1 MYVSTNFT
9 VYSYQTLTEATGN
22 WFIYDNGF
30 YQLECE
36 VASKDHSGM
45 RKSELRD
52 AKMTHVPD
60 YNMLSQNQIRQI
72 LSEIPNI
79 TFKDLNNPT
88 ITHMD
93 EIWQKFVWSKCIK

>member
-1 MYVSTNFT
+1 MTT
-9 VYSYQTLTEATGN
+9 V
-22 WFIYDNGF
+22 F

-93 EIWQKFVWSKCIK
+93 EIWAEILFGANASNKLEEAIRLQRFLANRRNPLS

>member
-1 MYVSTNFT
+1 MYR
-9 VYSYQTLTEATGN
+9 
-22 WFIYDNGF
+22 
-30 YQLECE
+30 LECE

-93 EIWQKFVWSKCIK
+93 EIWAEILFRANASNKLEEAIRLQRFLANRRNPLS